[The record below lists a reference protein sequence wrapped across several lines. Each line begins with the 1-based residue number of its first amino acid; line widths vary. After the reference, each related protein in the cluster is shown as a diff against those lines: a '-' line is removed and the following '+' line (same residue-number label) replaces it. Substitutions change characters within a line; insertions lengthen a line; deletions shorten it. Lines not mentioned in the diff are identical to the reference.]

1 MGRLGMTRISLDTTI
16 APSPD
21 VVGRVVGG
29 ELVLLDLESATYF
42 GLNEVGSRMWTLMGE
57 LDSLR
62 QVCDAVSREYDVP
75 RVQLERD
82 VLALAHELH
91 GKGLLHV
98 TGAKR

>member
-1 MGRLGMTRISLDTTI
+1 MGGLGVTRISLDATI
-16 APSPD
+16 SPSPD
-21 VVGRVVGG
+21 VVGRMVGG

-57 LDSLR
+57 LGSLR
-62 QVCDAVSREYDVP
+62 QVCDAVSREYNVP

-82 VLALAHELH
+82 LLALAHELH
-91 GKGLLHV
+91 GKGLLHI